1 MLAGFSAALI
11 FAAGSVAASMWL
23 SDRTQ
28 SGLFGICGPYGSD
41 SWIAVIACLFLGVP
55 IIGLSVGFF
64 VALRLWRKP
73 RGEAA
78 A

>member
-1 MLAGFSAALI
+1 MLAGFIAALI

-28 SGLFGICGPYGSD
+28 SGLFGICGPYGSE
-41 SWIAVIACLFLGVP
+41 SWIAVIACLFLGAPV
-55 IIGLSVGFF
+55 IGLSVGFF
-64 VALRLWRKP
+64 VASCLWRRA
-73 RGEAA
+73 RGKAA